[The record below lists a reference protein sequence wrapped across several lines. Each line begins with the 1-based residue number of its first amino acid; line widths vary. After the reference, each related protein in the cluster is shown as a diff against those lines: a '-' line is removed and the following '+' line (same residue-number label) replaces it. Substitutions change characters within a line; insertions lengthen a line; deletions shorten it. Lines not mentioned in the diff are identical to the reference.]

1 MPTHNLNCQVP
12 RTHARVHTHKT
23 YAYKCFTPRLENP
36 RTTARNHISFF
47 FEIHILAGQISSSCF
62 MWIKTILVKQH
73 RTFGSG
79 QWLQQIASCS
89 HYHSYK
95 LPTSSRQPAQKALAC
110 TQLLLPLLNLRLI
123 CASKGCMPAPCQW
136 PLAWWPLDHN
146 TGPRKVYTVPR
157 GLFLPF
163 FSNII
168 KFLIVFMQAC
178 IICGSC
184 SNQDAQ
190 VIDSRQNQT

>member
-1 MPTHNLNCQVP
+1 
-12 RTHARVHTHKT
+12 
-23 YAYKCFTPRLENP
+23 
-36 RTTARNHISFF
+36 
-47 FEIHILAGQISSSCF
+47 

-95 LPTSSRQPAQKALAC
+95 LPTSSRQFAQKALAC
-110 TQLLLPLLNLRLI
+110 TQLLLPLLNLRLT

-190 VIDSRQNQT
+190 VIDSQQNQTWTLKQVIVAVSARLKNKRKPTSTKTVSTAMLPTAAPPQADLD

>member
-12 RTHARVHTHKT
+12 RTHGRTHARVHTHKT

-110 TQLLLPLLNLRLI
+110 TAPPQPQTDLCEQRLHASTLPV
-123 CASKGCMPAPCQW
+123 ASCLVA
-136 PLAWWPLDHN
+136 
-146 TGPRKVYTVPR
+146 
-157 GLFLPF
+157 
-163 FSNII
+163 
-168 KFLIVFMQAC
+168 
-178 IICGSC
+178 
-184 SNQDAQ
+184 
-190 VIDSRQNQT
+190 SRS